1 VHHVA
6 EPLFPTF
13 ASVIRHAIEESLAD
27 LRVAMPARVERVDLA
42 KGLLDA
48 KPLVKD
54 RVEIPGKTGTQVLS
68 IPVVTNV
75 PVIWPGAGGMRVT
88 FPIAVGDTVLL
99 LFSDRSLDVWLAQ
112 GGEVDPLDPRKHALS
127 DAVAIPGLRDFGHPW
142 SGAADDGMTLG
153 ADDGMQLK
161 ITPSDASFGGGSTP
175 VAEEGSGTV
184 GHVHVLAGAAGPFA
198 LVGTAL
204 LQKDAI
210 APGQGSQHVKVP

>member
-1 VHHVA
+1 VA
-6 EPLFPTF
+6 APLNPTL
-13 ASVIRHAIEESLAD
+13 ASVIRHAIDETVAD
-27 LRVAMPARVERVDLA
+27 LRVAMPARVERVDLS

-54 RVEIPGKTGTQVLS
+54 RVEIPGKKGTQVIS

-88 FPIAVGDTVLL
+88 FPIAVGDMVLL
-99 LFSDRSLDVWLAQ
+99 VFSDRSLDVWLAQ
-112 GGEVDPLDPRKHALS
+112 GGEVDPQDARKHALS

-161 ITPSDASFGGGSTP
+161 ITPSDAAFDGGSTP
-175 VAEEGSGTV
+175 VAKEGSGTT
-184 GHVHVLAGAAGPFA
+184 GHVHVLAGTAGPFA
-198 LVGTAL
+198 LAGTAVFIT
-204 LQKDAI
+204 DTI
-210 APGQGSQHVKVP
+210 AAGAGSQNVKVP